1 MYCVV
6 PKKLIKQR
14 NITANAKLL
23 YSVIVQQSS
32 ENECLRTNLWFAE
45 IFGVKKLT
53 VAKWLKELENAEY
66 IKEILLSNDTVS
78 TKFLNKKY
86 IAYIVN
92 QHLNNIKNHRLLI
105 WSFLNFEW
113 WCRIYL
119 NKKNESD

>member
-66 IKEILLSNDTVS
+66 IKRELIRYCDNDGRFITRRII
-78 TKFLNKKY
+78 N
-86 IAYIVN
+86 VN
-92 QHLNNIKNHRLLI
+92 
-105 WSFLNFEW
+105 
-113 WCRIYL
+113 
-119 NKKNESD
+119 